1 MNKKDFKLLKYL
13 CEINGVS
20 GFENEATNFIFNY
33 FKENKDFEITKD
45 KFHNVIVKY
54 FHSKGKPVISVFT
67 HIDEVGLIV
76 SDITNDGFIKFKT
89 IGGWNPLTL
98 YMMKVKFNNDKK
110 TIGVISSEVSKNF
123 TVDNLYIDCGYQSKK
138 EAIDDGITIGTDIIP
153 YSELTLLSGNKI
165 MVKTLDN
172 RISCFTLI
180 KLLDKLSK
188 NKIDAN
194 FIGVFSVQEEVGC
207 RGSKI
212 SINEIDSDIS
222 FALDTTDSFDVPGL
236 ERLDCTINNGF
247 ALSLVDGGTIA
258 HLGLFRYIEN
268 LLKKKKIKFQYDPM
282 NVGGTDS
289 SQIHIAK
296 NGIINLTLSIPI
308 RYMHTPYSIGS
319 INDIDKTLK
328 VLLAILKD
336 LDKTKLNKIY
346 EYKFKKIIK

>member
-123 TVDNLYIDCGYQSKK
+123 TVDNLYIDC
-138 EAIDDGITIGTDIIP
+138 D
-153 YSELTLLSGNKI
+153 NKI
-165 MVKTLDN
+165 MVKALDN

-222 FALDTTDSFDVPGL
+222 FALDTTDSFDVTGL
-236 ERLDCTINNGF
+236 ERLDCTINNGV

-346 EYKFKKIIK
+346 EYKFQKIIK